1 MKIYC
6 QVTAQGLVPMYDSDY
21 DEKQR
26 LKVGETVLCD
36 NEAKE
41 L

>member
-26 LKVGETVLCD
+26 LKVGETVLC
-36 NEAKE
+36 EITKE